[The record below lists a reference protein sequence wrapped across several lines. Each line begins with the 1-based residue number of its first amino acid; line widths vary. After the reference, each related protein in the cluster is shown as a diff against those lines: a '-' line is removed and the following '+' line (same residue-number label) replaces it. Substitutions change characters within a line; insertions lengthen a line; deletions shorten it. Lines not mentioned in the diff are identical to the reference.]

1 MNYESVLNLEDGLAD
16 YPHPFVDSPEILVVH
31 QFAQYA
37 DCPRQLVHEEIMIP
51 AQSLDSLL
59 SLIPSWRDCL
69 IIWSL
74 AQPFYDGRKK
84 MEMFRPYMNSQLRPE
99 QIQTGMTGVDI
110 GGVQSLTK
118 SAQYFI
124 ESGVIVR

>member
-1 MNYESVLNLEDGLAD
+1 MNCESVLNLEDGFAD
-16 YPHPFVDSPEILVVH
+16 CPHPFVDGPGIQIVYEI
-31 QFAQYA
+31 AQYA

-59 SLIPSWRDCL
+59 SLIPSGRNSL
-69 IIWSL
+69 IIWNL
-74 AQPFYDGRKK
+74 AQSIYDRRKK
-84 MEMFRPYMNSQLRPE
+84 MEMFGAYMNRQPRPE
-99 QIQTGMTGVDI
+99 QIQTGMAGPDI
-110 GGVQSLTK
+110 AGVQSLPK